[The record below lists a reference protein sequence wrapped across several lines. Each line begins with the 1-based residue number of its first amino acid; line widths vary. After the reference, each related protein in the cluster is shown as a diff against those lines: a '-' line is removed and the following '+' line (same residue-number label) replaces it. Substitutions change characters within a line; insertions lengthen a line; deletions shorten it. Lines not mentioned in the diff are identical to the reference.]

1 MTDKEAL
8 AAIEKELA
16 RSRANVKGCLDVP
29 PWPWPPRSCGRNW
42 RTRAMPEYV
51 DGEKVAEFTSGRAV
65 FAPEPPEGG
74 GDG

>member
-29 PWPWPPRSCGRNW
+29 CVSCPHFVPPGKFFAALAVAAEVL
-42 RTRAMPEYV
+42 RAKLEDESY
-51 DGEKVAEFTSGRAV
+51 A
-65 FAPEPPEGG
+65 
-74 GDG
+74 